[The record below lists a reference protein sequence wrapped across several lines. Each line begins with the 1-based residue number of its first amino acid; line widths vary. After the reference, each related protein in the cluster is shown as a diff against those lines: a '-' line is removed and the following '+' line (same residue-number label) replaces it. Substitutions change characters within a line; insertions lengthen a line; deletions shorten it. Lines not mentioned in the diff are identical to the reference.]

1 MLKIFVSVATLS
13 AVLFSFDVNIASVKD
28 LEKIHGIGDASA
40 KKIVEYRTKNG
51 NYKNL
56 EDVKKS
62 GIVTAVY
69 NALVK
74 HAEDSKKYGLPST
87 QNKPAQP
94 QTATTPV
101 QPAQKSAVA
110 PAPTK

>member
-13 AVLFSFDVNIASVKD
+13 AVLFSFDVNTASVKD

-74 HAEDSKKYGLPST
+74 HAEDSKKFGLPST
-87 QNKPAQP
+87 

-101 QPAQKSAVA
+101 QPAQKPAVA